1 MEIPEEQL
9 PTVIRALEHY
19 ADYLKAT
26 NRDDRLYRELDESLK
41 RKPTEK
47 AQPERTARCKRA

>member
-19 ADYLKAT
+19 ADYLKAPS
-26 NRDDRLYRELDESLK
+26 RDDRLYRS
-41 RKPTEK
+41 
-47 AQPERTARCKRA
+47 